1 MKAILLEELL
11 DSGDARFWDELMRAS
26 EPRPVLHTTKKG
38 VPVAWV
44 AASYREKVPRS
55 PFTSFADKWYAH
67 PSPFGRRMLL
77 RYVDDGCHRPG
88 HRPLVRRILALAA
101 QKNDEELIAHLIVAL
116 DRLIRLKRTV
126 RHDWQTGE
134 ARTEMERARTTARE
148 FRRLYGDHHP
158 RPLVFT
164 GRTREFLRR
173 AALRPLRHLGYRDGA
188 AYVRRAL
195 DVLALYEDAHL
206 DTAEKLLASR
216 SLLWILA
223 ARSPVLER
231 DARRIRVPAGRQ
243 LAALR
248 FAPLHEEAWKG
259 AFDTILERL
268 PYLRSV
274 FVRKQ
279 LTAYLETDHA
289 AALASISLAR
299 LRVLLASPHPD
310 LTALGASLL
319 GKVAGTESLSVAEW
333 VELALIDDPV
343 VAAVVA
349 ERMAALVAPA
359 RVSIADACKLIGSMH
374 APIATLG
381 AHFLEGKTPKDE
393 AELLVAVQALRAKVS
408 AAREALLSWALP
420 HVMSPKLG
428 TYVHVRELFDAPHED
443 VRTAGLGL
451 LMNERFADQREL
463 WVALSESPFSDVRA
477 FLLRHLEVRS
487 ALLSPSSL
495 GRLWATTLLS
505 VHRGSRD
512 KQRALVAVGA
522 RLVATEDEVEVR
534 SLVELMTL
542 ALRSVREPER
552 RAALGPLLAAAAR
565 RPALQRVIAELVPE
579 LVTTF
584 AAVEALPPL
593 PARRGPFVPRTRKA
607 G

>member
-11 DSGDARFWDELMRAS
+11 DSGDARFWDELMKAS
-26 EPRPVLHTTKKG
+26 EPRPVLHSTKKG
-38 VPVAWV
+38 VPIAWV
-44 AASYREKVPRS
+44 PASHRKKLPRS

-67 PSPFGRRMLL
+67 PSPFARRMLL

-88 HRPLVRRILALAA
+88 HRPLVRRILTLAV
-101 QKNDEELIAHLIVAL
+101 QKKDEELIAHLIVAF
-116 DRLIRLKRTV
+116 DRLIRLKRAV

-134 ARTEMERARTTARE
+134 ARTELARARTTARE
-148 FRRLYGDHHP
+148 FRRLYGDQHP

-164 GRTREFLRR
+164 GATREFLRR
-173 AALRPLRHLGYRDGA
+173 AALRPLRHLGYGDGA
-188 AYVRRAL
+188 AYVQRAL

-223 ARSPVLER
+223 ARSPVIER
-231 DARRIRVPAGRQ
+231 DPRRIRVPAGRQ
-243 LAALR
+243 LAELR
-248 FAPLHEEAWKG
+248 FAPLHEEAWKEG
-259 AFDTILERL
+259 FHTILEHL
-268 PYLRSV
+268 PRLRSV

-279 LTAYLETDHA
+279 LTAYLERDHA
-289 AALASISLAR
+289 AALASISLAH

-310 LTALGASLL
+310 LAALGASLL
-319 GKVAGTESLSVAEW
+319 GKVQGTESLSVAEW

-359 RVSIADACKLIGSMH
+359 RVSIAEACKLLGSLH

-381 AHFLEGKTPKDE
+381 AQLLAGKTPKDE
-393 AELLVAVQALRAKVS
+393 AELLLAVQALRAKVR
-408 AAREALLSWALP
+408 AAREAVLTWALS
-420 HVMSPKLG
+420 HVMNPKVG
-428 TYVHVRELFDAPHED
+428 TFVHVRELVDAPHEE

-463 WVALSESPFSDVRA
+463 WVALSESPFPDVRA

-512 KQRALVAVGA
+512 KQRALVSLGA
-522 RLVATEDEVEVR
+522 RLRATEEEAEVR
-534 SLVELMTL
+534 SLVELVTL

-552 RAALGPLLAAAAR
+552 RAALGPLLSAAAR

-584 AAVEALPPL
+584 AADAALPAL
-593 PARRGPFVPRTRKA
+593 PARRGPFVPRARKA